1 MTMATG
7 GMANVIH
14 SLPYQAAWLNG
25 IAIAFFLLNVLLFV
39 MNCILATLRFH
50 WRPGTL
56 VHTFTDQT
64 ESLFIPASVSQDYL
78 ETNSERDRFAI
89 ICINICQFGVP
100 YVGPWLLRI
109 MQILFWSYT
118 AMSVLASATIYL
130 VLWST
135 LVFPIHTM
143 TPTWVFPAYPLLLT
157 APFASNLI
165 TAASQ
170 TNQTQVIL
178 NRTAIALSAV
188 ATQGAGCL
196 IAFMISAAF
205 IYRLMTQ
212 KLPRDFQRPGV
223 FISIGPFAFTVGGIV
238 LLGNQ
243 ADKILPQGFLGTD
256 LAVPIIK
263 VLSVMIGLWLWGL
276 SVWFFVVSV
285 GSLWKYVLPANKMP
299 FQMTWWSFV
308 FPNTALVTATAALGK
323 VFQNSGLQIFACVM
337 AAGLIVVWVVVFV
350 TMVRLSSFGI
360 RDNVLTWPRIDHIG
374 LRRDNHTSAIMSWD
388 SKSALRRR
396 QSSNAASTKNI
407 PIHTRQQSKSTIEP
421 KSSHVADD
429 FLQDFLDPSF
439 DPAAYLNASLP
450 PLQPSGHH
458 ASRNGG
464 QTVPLADLSNEA
476 QTLLSQLN
484 VHTTRLSG
492 TLTQLTDDI
501 LRSGSRLAYEV
512 ELLRGETLS
521 LAETMNDTLQDDIKK
536 FVPGGLSEATKD
548 APSKTT
554 DAEERRASVGAT
566 KAEEAT
572 AATVPAEDEGA
583 VEEPPYIKQLRTLTV
598 VRSRLDSVIKTF
610 GDAMDFVFP
619 PSELSVSSSFLS
631 VSAPEPGSDQHSTED
646 KGQQVLQKLRD
657 EISQLLHKSEDPVQ
671 GIEKAAQRI
680 EELKDLNQVWKGT
693 AEEKGRTKF
702 IESLAKM
709 VEDRHRDLMKEVDQA
724 SRNQGNGNEGR
735 ARKGSVHADP
745 AETKTYLGGYGLMSQ
760 LQKLRSGL

>member
-1 MTMATG
+1 
-7 GMANVIH
+7 
-14 SLPYQAAWLNG
+14 
-25 IAIAFFLLNVLLFV
+25 
-39 MNCILATLRFH
+39 
-50 WRPGTL
+50 
-56 VHTFTDQT
+56 
-64 ESLFIPASVSQDYL
+64 
-78 ETNSERDRFAI
+78 
-89 ICINICQFGVP
+89 
-100 YVGPWLLRI
+100 
-109 MQILFWSYT
+109 
-118 AMSVLASATIYL
+118 
-130 VLWST
+130 
-135 LVFPIHTM
+135 
-143 TPTWVFPAYPLLLT
+143 
-157 APFASNLI
+157 
-165 TAASQ
+165 
-170 TNQTQVIL
+170 
-178 NRTAIALSAV
+178 
-188 ATQGAGCL
+188 
-196 IAFMISAAF
+196 
-205 IYRLMTQ
+205 
-212 KLPRDFQRPGV
+212 
-223 FISIGPFAFTVGGIV
+223 
-238 LLGNQ
+238 
-243 ADKILPQGFLGTD
+243 
-256 LAVPIIK
+256 
-263 VLSVMIGLWLWGL
+263 
-276 SVWFFVVSV
+276 
-285 GSLWKYVLPANKMP
+285 
-299 FQMTWWSFV
+299 
-308 FPNTALVTATAALGK
+308 
-323 VFQNSGLQIFACVM
+323 
-337 AAGLIVVWVVVFV
+337 
-350 TMVRLSSFGI
+350 
-360 RDNVLTWPRIDHIG
+360 
-374 LRRDNHTSAIMSWD
+374 MSWD

-429 FLQDFLDPSF
+429 FLQDFLNPSF

-572 AATVPAEDEGA
+572 AATGPAEDEGA